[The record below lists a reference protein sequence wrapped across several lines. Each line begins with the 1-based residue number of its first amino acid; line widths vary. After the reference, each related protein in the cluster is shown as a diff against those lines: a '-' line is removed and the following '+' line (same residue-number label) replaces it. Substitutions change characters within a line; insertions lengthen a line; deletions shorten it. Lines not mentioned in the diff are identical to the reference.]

1 MFKKILVA
9 TDFSKASRAGLAA
22 AISLAEHG
30 SSKIDAIHVS
40 VYSEYPYTSGPL
52 VVPTSSLQAELN
64 GKLEDFFPA
73 KLYPNG
79 DRNLVI
85 GYPASE
91 KILSYAEAGSF
102 DLIVIG
108 THSRN
113 VVGRFFLGSVA
124 QSVARDSRIPV
135 MIVRDVEHSER
146 RYQGFER
153 VLTPTDFSKTGSRA
167 YELGARF
174 ANFLKADFH
183 YIHIID
189 MPAIMDSM
197 SLYPFFHLVIP
208 PESAMDVNLT
218 LQKELESTRFV
229 GNPKVATVI
238 GNPVREILA
247 YAHEQKIDFIVMGT
261 HGRKGIDRLLMGS
274 VAAGVIARSNIP
286 VITISAPEE

>member
-22 AISLAEHG
+22 AISLAERG
-30 SSKIDAIHVS
+30 AAKVAAIHVS
-40 VYSEYPYTSGPL
+40 AYSEYPYTSEAL
-52 VVPTSSLQAELN
+52 VAPTSSLQAYLKE
-64 GKLEDFFPA
+64 KLEEFFPA
-73 KLYPNG
+73 KLYPDS

-91 KILSYAEAGSF
+91 EILKYAEAGSF

-124 QSVARDSRIPV
+124 QRVAQDSRIPV

-153 VLTPTDFSKTGSRA
+153 VLTPTDFSKTSSRA
-167 YELGARF
+167 YELGAQF
-174 ANFLKADFH
+174 ANFLKTDFH

-189 MPAIMDSM
+189 MPAITDSM
-197 SLYPFFHLVIP
+197 SLYPFFHFVIP

-218 LQKELESTRFV
+218 LQKELEGTRLV
-229 GNPKVATVI
+229 GNPKVATRV
-238 GNPVREILA
+238 GNPVHEILA
-247 YAHEQKIDFIVMGT
+247 YAKEEKIDFIVMGT
-261 HGRKGIDRLLMGS
+261 HGRKGLDRLLMGS
-274 VAAGVIARSNIP
+274 VAAGVIARSPVP
-286 VITISAPEE
+286 VITLSAAA